1 MAFARKSLVGLGLLF
16 VAMMASANSARA
28 TLYFQSS
35 PENHDELSL
44 FNSKNSVNSAQTS
57 FFGSVGTN
65 NNSHHDVSVTTNTAV
80 SIADGNSNIKP
91 ASSFLNSLTFTPTN
105 ANAYDGMFF
114 RAQINEYSCTGKH
127 CEDTPFDG
135 KITVTIQDNQGD
147 SPQALQFT
155 GVSSGSDDIKTLGFE
170 DIEGLLQ
177 EKTVKSVTISLD
189 NTGYFKEFKQI
200 DFSPASLSMTS
211 GVPEPSTWA
220 MMILGFLGVGFVAYR
235 RKNNHSFRLA

>member
-1 MAFARKSLVGLGLLF
+1 MAFAQKCIVGLGLF
-16 VAMMASANSARA
+16 VAMFVSANSARA

-35 PENHDELSL
+35 SEDHDDLSL
-44 FNSKNSVNSAQTS
+44 FNSKNTLNSAHTS

-65 NNSHHDVSVTTNTAV
+65 NNSHQDVAVTTNTAV

-91 ASSFLNSLTFTPTN
+91 ASGFLNSLTFTPTN

-114 RAQINEYSCTGKH
+114 RAQINEYSCTGRH

-147 SPQALQFT
+147 SPQVLKFT
-155 GVSSGSDDIKTLGFE
+155 GVSSESDDIKTLGFE

-177 EKTVKSVTISLD
+177 EKTIKWVTISLD
-189 NTGYFKEFKQI
+189 NTGYFKQFKQI
-200 DFSPASLSMTS
+200 DFSPASLSVTA

-220 MMILGFLGVGFVAYR
+220 MMILGFLGIGFMAYR
-235 RKNNHSFRLA
+235 RKSPSAFRIA